1 MTLRETPFS
10 SASAVSLTRHE
21 AASSRGI
28 RFHRQIV
35 KGAGN
40 GGILFCEPCKPCRM
54 LALEMGSAGRRV
66 PVSRHVEGQRA
77 VQAVELTDAPWHSY
91 DVELGY
97 RHLDNR

>member
-1 MTLRETPFS
+1 ML
-10 SASAVSLTRHE
+10 
-21 AASSRGI
+21 GY
-28 RFHRQIV
+28 
-35 KGAGN
+35 GN
-40 GGILFCEPCKPCRM
+40 GFGN
-54 LALEMGSAGRRV
+54 AGRRV